1 MIRLMIQV
9 TYKNQVVY
17 GTNTF
22 PSRSANFLNSLFPL
36 PSNHFKNSAQPT
48 NRHATPSHHQQHSH
62 KIPRLMALRKGE
74 WRDQVAN
81 ESHDI
86 DHSSARSPLLRRAA
100 QSRNR
105 PRDDQRVRRGAA
117 ADVQERRRVARC
129 WAEAGDGDDVA
140 DDGDDHGA
148 CDVPATF
155 FQAVA
160 VPGCEHGCHEVW
172 RGCEEGRYGRGA
184 HVEGAHDCWVEV
196 IEAEGAGDADVEGDL

>member
-9 TYKNQVVY
+9 TYKNQVVH

-48 NRHATPSHHQQHSH
+48 NRHATPS
-62 KIPRLMALRKGE
+62 
-74 WRDQVAN
+74 
-81 ESHDI
+81 
-86 DHSSARSPLLRRAA
+86 PLLRRAA

-105 PRDDQRVRRGAA
+105 PRDDQRVRLGAA

-172 RGCEEGRYGRGA
+172 GGCEEGLHGRGA
-184 HVEGAHDCWVEV
+184 HVDGAHDCWVEV
-196 IEAEGAGDADVEGDL
+196 VEAEGAGDADVEGDLGLFVSVVG